1 MEASLHVVQCARGVA
16 ELRRQNVTPAK
27 LRGLKVALRRQ
38 NCATIDG
45 DALQKALATQN
56 LRMNDANAAAFIRE
70 AAWRAANN
78 EEGAPTDAPLIGVLT
93 LLADLFAPGSQAPA
107 AAPATVAPSV
117 VAGAATEEAERTQAP
132 SADLASP
139 PPPAPVEDVRTEV
152 ERLINSL
159 RSRQGAG
166 KPATTKAVKAL
177 GQIAKTSANRA
188 LITDAGGIGALLSVV
203 TNDGGIDLK
212 RRAVGILGQLASGNE
227 LTCDAIK
234 KAGAISP
241 LLRFVTTV
249 RTLGDDDEDGGQ
261 NLRLAAAASKALV
274 VIAGDDDATR
284 ATISEALVVFS
295 STTSPP
301 TQTQALQA
309 LGSFARKAANCD
321 AIVEAGAIPRLV
333 EIVANGSEIGQ
344 RSAAKVLAK
353 VAYDAAK
360 SAVIIAAGALSPL
373 VTLLRNGTADALVA
387 SAAYALRSLAH
398 DDESKAAIIAAGA
411 IEPLDGMQK
420 YGTPACKQEAAK
432 TLHALDKRVLD
443 GGCRS
448 QLRDENATLKRKLEH
463 YEPKVVDLTQD
474 DDAGDDAAP
483 PPVAPP
489 PVENELL
496 TQHARATSERLVA
509 VKQEAADERQRAD
522 FQGTNAMYLTAQ
534 KSELQKLVSEAARA
548 LIDADVPTH
557 ECPDDKTPFYYMLES
572 HRDDGKQT
580 VPWNPEAGRAMTL
593 AEGIAWLRNNPP
605 SKKRRTRRPESDRL
619 TDSLSSSSVPRRAAA
634 GGRRA

>member
-70 AAWRAANN
+70 AARRAANN

-117 VAGAATEEAERTQAP
+117 VVGAATEEAERAQAP
-132 SADLASP
+132 SADSASP

-212 RRAVGILGQLASGNE
+212 RRAVGILGQLASGNK
-227 LTCDAIK
+227 LACDAIK
-234 KAGAISP
+234 KAGCISP
-241 LLRFVTTV
+241 LLEFVTTAGN
-249 RTLGDDDEDGGQ
+249 LGENDEDGGQ
-261 NLRLAAAASKALV
+261 KLRLAAAASKALV
-274 VIAGDDDATR
+274 VIAGDDGATR
-284 ATISEALVVFS
+284 ATISEALVVLF

-309 LGSFARKAANCD
+309 LGAFVRKAANCD
-321 AIVEAGAIPRLV
+321 AIVETGAIPRLV

-344 RSAAKVLAK
+344 RSAAK
-353 VAYDAAK
+353 
-360 SAVIIAAGALSPL
+360 
-373 VTLLRNGTADALVA
+373 
-387 SAAYALRSLAH
+387 
-398 DDESKAAIIAAGA
+398 
-411 IEPLDGMQK
+411 
-420 YGTPACKQEAAK
+420 EAAK
-432 TLHALDKRVLD
+432 TLHALGERVLD

-483 PPVAPP
+483 PPV
-489 PVENELL
+489 ENELL

-509 VKQEAADERQRAD
+509 VKQEAADERERAD

-534 KSELQKLVSEAARA
+534 KSELQRLVSDAARA
-548 LIDADVPTH
+548 LIEADVPTH